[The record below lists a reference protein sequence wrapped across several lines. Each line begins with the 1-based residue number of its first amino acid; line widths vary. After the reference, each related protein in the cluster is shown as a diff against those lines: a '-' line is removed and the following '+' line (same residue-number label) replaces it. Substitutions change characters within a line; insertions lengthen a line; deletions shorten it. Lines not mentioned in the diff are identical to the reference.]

1 MAGYMGGVRRGAM
14 GGLSQLAQ
22 ALAQGPQTERAAY
35 DAEMGLQ
42 SKVAQALAQIRQADA
57 GTAKTE
63 AETRFLEARPDLYEE
78 QAALA
83 AGVDVPT
90 VRAFRQRLTT
100 GQAPQVPMGPEA
112 PDGGMGVGSMQFD
125 PAQAQ
130 RLTQA
135 LQRMFPVTASGA
147 PIGANDWAGALD
159 KFRDQDLSNEI
170 LAGTR
175 APEAVGRA
183 QAAMAGKPL
192 FSVDGNGQV
201 VDLFRGAADASGQ
214 VPQGRVR
221 LVESQ
226 AAENEAQRQRAIAEA
241 ERARAEAAR
250 ARAESGAQGKP
261 PPGYRWNAAGQLEA
275 IPGGPADPNKPKPAK
290 PLPPAALKLQ
300 QEELDAIG
308 TFSGLD
314 SDLAQFQQQ
323 IKDGSLNLGA
333 VANLLNTG
341 RNFAGMSTE
350 QSRNLAS
357 FKAKL
362 ENMRN
367 AVLLLNKGV
376 QTEGDA
382 QRAMNEI
389 MANINDPKL
398 VAQRLDEIRRLNA
411 RAVTLRQNN
420 IEILRRNYEAEPLDM
435 TPYTRQPAAVGGGA
449 GGPVK
454 PAGGGWKIERVN

>member
-14 GGLSQLAQ
+14 GGMSQLAQ

-192 FSVDGNGQV
+192 FSVDGTGQV
-201 VDLFRGAADASGQ
+201 VDLFRGATDASGP
-214 VPQGRVR
+214 VPQAR
-221 LVESQ
+221 LGLTAAQEAAARAA
-226 AAENEAQRQRAIAEA
+226 AAENAAQAAL
-241 ERARAEAAR
+241 AR
-250 ARAESGAQGKP
+250 ARAADVGAGEGRKP
-261 PPGYRWNAAGQLEA
+261 PPGYRFKADGTLEA
-275 IPGGPADPNKPKPAK
+275 IPGGPADPRVKREGQKTGMSPTLQKELLEADDAVQGTRAAVAALQKALELNKSAYSGPFAASRAMVRSNIPVGDTAAADNTVLLDNIMTGQALEMLKATFGAAPTEGERKILMELQASSGKTPAQREQIIQRAIAAAQRRGVYSSTK
-290 PLPPAALKLQ
+290 AKAIRDGTYLEQGIPAPDAAAPVPAA
-300 QEELDAIG
+300 A
-308 TFSGLD
+308 
-314 SDLAQFQQQ
+314 
-323 IKDGSLNLGA
+323 
-333 VANLLNTG
+333 
-341 RNFAGMSTE
+341 
-350 QSRNLAS
+350 
-357 FKAKL
+357 
-362 ENMRN
+362 
-367 AVLLLNKGV
+367 
-376 QTEGDA
+376 
-382 QRAMNEI
+382 
-389 MANINDPKL
+389 
-398 VAQRLDEIRRLNA
+398 
-411 RAVTLRQNN
+411 
-420 IEILRRNYEAEPLDM
+420 
-435 TPYTRQPAAVGGGA
+435 
-449 GGPVK
+449 
-454 PAGGGWKIERVN
+454 PAGGSWKIERVN